1 MSLISQ
7 TPFNIA
13 LLIPSDADV
22 AGMRPVKVLD
32 INDGLS
38 KNFHPDGLFSVETFG
53 KVGEERRNRLFS
65 YIDMHISVFHPV
77 VYKALL
83 DLKSL
88 YGDIIAGT
96 GYAVF
101 DPETNDF
108 EKSDVTQGDTGF
120 AFFVKHFE
128 KIQFES
134 RPSAKREFNI
144 ALVNKYR
151 KNCLMDKLVVMPAG
165 LRDYTVDEN
174 SKPSEDE
181 INGLYRRVLNVASV
195 IENVNA
201 KSNVEYLDSTRYGLQ
216 QRVNEIY
223 EYIVNLLEGKSK
235 LIQGKWASRKIF
247 DSTRNVISP
256 HVSKTDEFFTGR
268 TVSSNQTIVGLYQY
282 LRCIMPLAVKHVR
295 DTYLSKVFLGPN
307 SPAVLV
313 NKKTYKKE
321 LVNLDPR
328 YYDEWMTYEGL
339 EKLMARFGQEELRD
353 DVLEIENY
361 YVGLLYR
368 QGGHVRFVQD
378 ISDVPINGSHDP
390 RELLTPITFC
400 ELLYLSVFAD
410 AASIPCLLTRYPVT
424 GYGSIY
430 PSYVYLKTTVRAEQV
445 KVLGDDWETVI
456 GTAYEFPIKGEQ
468 YFNAMSPSTTH
479 VARLGADYDGDTC
492 SLICLLTEDAKV
504 EVKKKL
510 NSRDYYVGVNGKM
523 AFSAGNDI
531 IDLVLANV
539 TS

>member
-1 MSLISQ
+1 MSLIAQ
-7 TPFNIA
+7 APFNIE
-13 LLIPSDADV
+13 LLLPTDSDV
-22 AGMRPVKVLD
+22 RGMRPVKVLD
-32 INDGLS
+32 INDGFS
-38 KNFHPDGLFSVETFG
+38 KNFHPDGLFSTETFG

-65 YIDMHISVFHPV
+65 YINMHISVFHPV
-77 VYKALL
+77 IYKALL

-108 EKSDVTQGDTGF
+108 EKSDVTQGETGF

-128 KIQFES
+128 KIKFES

-144 ALVNKYR
+144 AVVNKYR
-151 KNCLMDKLVVMPAG
+151 TNCLMDKLVVMPAG
-165 LRDYTVDEN
+165 LRDYTLDEN
-174 SKPSEDE
+174 NKPSEDE
-181 INGLYRRVLNVASV
+181 INGLYRRVLSVAGI

-201 KSNVEYLDSTRYGLQ
+201 KSNIEYLDSTRYGLQ

-223 EYIVNLLEGKSK
+223 AYIVNLLEGKSK

-256 HVSKTDEFFTGR
+256 HVSKTDEFFTGK
-268 TVSSNQTIVGLYQY
+268 TVSSNQTIVGIYQY

-295 DTYLSKVFLGPN
+295 DTYLQKVFLGPN
-307 SPAVLV
+307 APAVLV
-313 NKKTYKKE
+313 NKKTLKKE
-321 LVNLDPR
+321 MVQLDPR

-339 EKLMARFGQEELRD
+339 EKIMARFGQEELRD
-353 DVLEIENY
+353 DVLEIGNHY
-361 YVGLLYR
+361 IGLLYR
-368 QGGHVRFVQD
+368 NGKSVKFVQD
-378 ISDVPINGSHDP
+378 IDELPPDTDLKIA
-390 RELLTPITFC
+390 RENLTPITFC

-410 AASIPCLLTRYPVT
+410 ASSIPCLLTRYPVT

-430 PSYVYLKTTVRAEQV
+430 PSYVYLKTTVRADTVQ
-445 KVLGDDWETVI
+445 VLGDDWEPI

-492 SLICLLTEDAKV
+492 SLICLLSEDAKA

-510 NSRDYYVGVNGKM
+510 HSRDYYVGVNGRM